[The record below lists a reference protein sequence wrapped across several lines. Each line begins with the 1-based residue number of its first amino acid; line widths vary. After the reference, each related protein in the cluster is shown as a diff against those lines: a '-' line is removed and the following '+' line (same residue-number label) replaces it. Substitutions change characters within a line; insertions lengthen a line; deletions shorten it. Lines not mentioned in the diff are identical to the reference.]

1 MRQQRYVGGVDAVLV
16 QSLADAVDHGLA
28 EILRRGQQLGDRDAA
43 GGFLHQGDVGEGAAD
58 IDADTPSHTVGS
70 LCAMQHALLRTWGG
84 IQTAGAALP
93 TRSRRLV
100 LGAEEPM
107 PAPAPIDCDLHPS
120 MPGLPA
126 LMPYLDDMWRETI
139 VRRGVDELNTI
150 AYPSNSP
157 LTARADWRDE
167 RGKPAST
174 AERLGK
180 EALDPFGTSIA
191 ICNCLY
197 GVQATFS
204 EDFGAAMARAVND
217 WIVREWLDR
226 DPRLRASIVV
236 PQQNAELAV
245 AEIERCAPDRRF
257 VQVMLLVS
265 GELPLGRRQ
274 NWPIYA
280 AAERHGLPIGI
291 HAGSTYRHPNTPVGW
306 SSYLSEEYI
315 NQAGAFQTQ
324 LTSLVTEGVFAK
336 FPDLTV
342 VLMESGVTWLPG
354 YLWRLTKFWR
364 GLRHEVP
371 WVADPPATI
380 VRERVRLT
388 LQPFDGPPDPAT
400 ITRFMEHMQSD
411 ELLLFSTDYPHWQFE
426 GTAAIPEG
434 LDPALAQKIMVD
446 NPLRTYARLRE
457 TIS

>member
-1 MRQQRYVGGVDAVLV
+1 M
-16 QSLADAVDHGLA
+16 
-28 EILRRGQQLGDRDAA
+28 
-43 GGFLHQGDVGEGAAD
+43 
-58 IDADTPSHTVGS
+58 
-70 LCAMQHALLRTWGG
+70 
-84 IQTAGAALP
+84 
-93 TRSRRLV
+93 
-100 LGAEEPM
+100 
-107 PAPAPIDCDLHPS
+107 
-120 MPGLPA
+120 
-126 LMPYLDDMWRETI
+126 
-139 VRRGVDELNTI
+139 
-150 AYPSNSP
+150 
-157 LTARADWRDE
+157 
-167 RGKPAST
+167 
-174 AERLGK
+174 GK

-197 GVQATFS
+197 GVQAMFS

-217 WIVREWLDR
+217 WIV
-226 DPRLRASIVV
+226 ASGWI
-236 PQQNAELAV
+236 ATLG
-245 AEIERCAPDRRF
+245 CAPRSWCRSRMPNWRWRRSNVARADRRF
-257 VQVMLLVS
+257 VQVLLLVS

-388 LQPFDGPPDPAT
+388 LQPFDGPPDPRPSRGSWSICGRTSCCCSPPT
-400 ITRFMEHMQSD
+400 IRIGS
-411 ELLLFSTDYPHWQFE
+411 SKARP
-426 GTAAIPEG
+426 PSREG

-457 TIS
+457 TVS